1 MFGGL
6 RLGVHGLVA
15 DGGRITNVGGP
26 EGEGVEMNEVMRKA
40 RARESV
46 SKVEVEMEQV
56 QLDISD
62 SSSSSSS
69 SQGFRQA
76 RDVGGPPRALALAAA
91 RAGKGAASAR

>member
-15 DGGRITNVGGP
+15 DGGRITNVGDP
-26 EGEGVEMNEVMRKA
+26 EGEGVEMNEVMREA

-62 SSSSSSS
+62 SSSSS